1 VASGGLAVRWETVLF
16 LLLAAFVAD
25 PLWGALWTLVAEA
38 DWLLVLDGR
47 RLPAHGERVP
57 VLPYTAPGSPARQ
70 FAFWLGRVR
79 IWTREEFTPRLGEHI
94 TGLAVILPLLAVLST
109 VLGPQA
115 VTLSLAALGVALL
128 ALLVRSPGR
137 PPSRWLRALME
148 IGLPW
153 LLGHGVLAILTTRS
167 ALIALCYTIAY
178 GAALGLPLA
187 VDWRAL
193 FLLNGGQVAM
203 LSLLVLWRQPVAAT
217 IGGLLL
223 LAQMA
228 AQTHLDDSA
237 TRVGWYLRWTQL
249 LLLAGM
255 LVAALAV

>member
-1 VASGGLAVRWETVLF
+1 
-16 LLLAAFVAD
+16 
-25 PLWGALWTLVAEA
+25 
-38 DWLLVLDGR
+38 
-47 RLPAHGERVP
+47 
-57 VLPYTAPGSPARQ
+57 
-70 FAFWLGRVR
+70 
-79 IWTREEFTPRLGEHI
+79 
-94 TGLAVILPLLAVLST
+94 
-109 VLGPQA
+109 
-115 VTLSLAALGVALL
+115 
-128 ALLVRSPGR
+128 
-137 PPSRWLRALME
+137 LRALME

-178 GAALGLPLA
+178 GAALGLPHA

-193 FLLNGGQVAM
+193 FLLNGGQVAT

-228 AQTHLDDSA
+228 AQAYLGDST
-237 TRVGWYLRWTQL
+237 TRVGWYLRRTQP